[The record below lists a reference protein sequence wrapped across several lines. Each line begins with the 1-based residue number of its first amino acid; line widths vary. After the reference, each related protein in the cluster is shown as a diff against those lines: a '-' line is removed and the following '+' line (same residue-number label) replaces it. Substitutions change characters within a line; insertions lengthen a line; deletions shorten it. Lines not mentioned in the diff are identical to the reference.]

1 MLARPT
7 AEDDSNPDPIR
18 HAVTLRGVLTGRP
31 HHRYGRRV
39 STYDASLAPETL
51 VVCAGRPAKA
61 PDAPVNVP
69 VVLSATFHAG
79 GPVAYGRTSNPTW
92 EALED
97 VLGALEGGR
106 ALTFASGMGAIS
118 AVLDLVPTGG
128 VVVVSNH
135 SYSGVAARLR
145 DLEATGRVVVRLVA
159 VQDAEAVAAACEGA
173 HLLWV
178 ETPTNPAMEVC
189 DLTAVVAAAK
199 RSGVITVCDN
209 TFAGPLLQRPIDHGV
224 DVVVHSATKSL
235 AGHSDVLLGV
245 VVTTDDDYYARLLRT
260 RTLIG
265 SIPGPFESYLAL
277 RGIRTLALRVRQSQ
291 GSALELARRLQAHPA
306 VTTVRYPG
314 LPDDPGHE
322 IASRQMRGYGSI
334 VAFDTIGTADDAEA
348 FCDAV
353 RLITHATSLG
363 GVETLVER
371 RRRWPEERPDIPE
384 TLIRLSVGIEDVEDL
399 WTDLAQ
405 ALDSIR

>member
-1 MLARPT
+1 M
-7 AEDDSNPDPIR
+7 
-18 HAVTLRGVLTGRP
+18 
-31 HHRYGRRV
+31 
-39 STYDASLAPETL
+39 STHDASLAPETL
-51 VVCAGRPAKA
+51 VVAAGRPDRE

-92 EALED
+92 EALEE
-97 VLGALEGGR
+97 VVGALEGGR
-106 ALTFASGMGAIS
+106 ALSFASGMGAIS
-118 AVLDLVPTGG
+118 AVLDLVPQGG
-128 VVVVSNH
+128 VVVVSSH

-145 DLEATGRVVVRLVA
+145 DLEAAGRLTVRLVG
-159 VQDAEAVAAACEGA
+159 VQESATVAAACVGA
-173 HLLWV
+173 DLLWV

-199 RSGVITVCDN
+199 SLGVMVVCDN

-235 AGHSDVLLGV
+235 AGHSDVLLGI
-245 VVTTDDDYYARLLRT
+245 VVTTDDAFHERLLRT
-260 RTLIG
+260 RTLVG
-265 SIPGPFESYLAL
+265 SIPGPFEAYLAL

-291 GSALELARRLQAHPA
+291 LSALELARRLQGHAA
-306 VTTVRYPG
+306 VTVVRYPG

-322 IASRQMRGYGSI
+322 IASRQMNGFGSI
-334 VAFDTIGTADDAEA
+334 IAFDTIGTADDAEA
-348 FCDAV
+348 FCDRV
-353 RLITHATSLG
+353 RLVTHATSLG

-384 TLIRLSVGIEDVEDL
+384 TLIRLSVGIEDVDDL
-399 WTDLAQ
+399 WQDLSQ
-405 ALDSIR
+405 ALDSILPG